1 MLTNDVAQLTAMVSQ
16 LGGLVETRYRAT
28 LDAFQSRDSE
38 QAAAIRLG
46 DKALNAM
53 QREVDRYALQ
63 LLALQHPYALE
74 LRAVIV
80 GVRIAGLLE
89 QIGDLL
95 VGIARRIESISLHP
109 KLSQAIAIP
118 NLAIAVQANL
128 TQALDAFSHLRG
140 DEAQRL
146 LDADDEIDTQY
157 HAIMK
162 QIFAKMPEDASLLPG
177 YVYLIQIAKNYENI
191 GDSVVHIAQQ
201 TVFLIDGRYPA

>member
-1 MLTNDVAQLTAMVSQ
+1 M
-16 LGGLVETRYRAT
+16 
-28 LDAFQSRDSE
+28 
-38 QAAAIRLG
+38 G
-46 DKALNAM
+46 DKALNTM

-157 HAIMK
+157 HSIMK

-191 GDSVVHIAQQ
+191 GDSVVHIAEQ